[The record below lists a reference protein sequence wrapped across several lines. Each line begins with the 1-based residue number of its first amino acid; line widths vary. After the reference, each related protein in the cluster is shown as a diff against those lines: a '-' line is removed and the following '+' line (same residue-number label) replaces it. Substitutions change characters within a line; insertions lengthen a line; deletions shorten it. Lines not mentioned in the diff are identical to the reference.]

1 MISNEHISDVFV
13 SIFQTD
19 AEWISS
25 APGRVNIIGEHTD
38 YNGGYVLPAAIN
50 REVKMAASLRGD
62 NRLFLYSEYHREM
75 YETLI
80 STKIAPPPQK
90 SWHNYFLGVA
100 EQFQKKHLPVPG
112 MNVLISG
119 DVPLG
124 AGLSSSAA
132 YEVCAATLLNT
143 ISEANLAPRE
153 IALLAQA
160 AEHGDFVGVKCGIMD
175 QYISAM
181 ALPDHALLIDCHT
194 LDATP
199 VPFNSRKASI
209 AIINSMKH
217 RKLVGS
223 EYNRRRAECEE
234 GLRLISE
241 WSKKSFSS
249 LRHIPTEVFDRFKEQ
264 LPLDVRKRLRHNL
277 TENDRVRAC
286 VQFFA
291 CDNFKEVGHML
302 YASHASLRD
311 DFEVSCAELD
321 AIVDIASRCEGV
333 YGCRMTGAGFGG
345 CALALVAPE
354 KVESFKSR
362 MIEEY
367 NRMFSKTPE
376 IYITPP
382 SAGANVLRKKNG

>member
-175 QYISAM
+175 QYI
-181 ALPDHALLIDCHT
+181 
-194 LDATP
+194 
-199 VPFNSRKASI
+199 
-209 AIINSMKH
+209 
-217 RKLVGS
+217 
-223 EYNRRRAECEE
+223 
-234 GLRLISE
+234 
-241 WSKKSFSS
+241 
-249 LRHIPTEVFDRFKEQ
+249 
-264 LPLDVRKRLRHNL
+264 
-277 TENDRVRAC
+277 
-286 VQFFA
+286 
-291 CDNFKEVGHML
+291 
-302 YASHASLRD
+302 
-311 DFEVSCAELD
+311 
-321 AIVDIASRCEGV
+321 
-333 YGCRMTGAGFGG
+333 
-345 CALALVAPE
+345 
-354 KVESFKSR
+354 
-362 MIEEY
+362 
-367 NRMFSKTPE
+367 
-376 IYITPP
+376 
-382 SAGANVLRKKNG
+382 